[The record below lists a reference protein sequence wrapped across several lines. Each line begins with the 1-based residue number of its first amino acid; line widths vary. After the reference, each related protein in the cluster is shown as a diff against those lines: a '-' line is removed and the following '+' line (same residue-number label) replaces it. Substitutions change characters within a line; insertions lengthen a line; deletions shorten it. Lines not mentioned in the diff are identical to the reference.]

1 MTLAG
6 IALALAI
13 LGYAGLEVARAAIA
27 SPWRRG

>member
-1 MTLAG
+1 MTIAG

-13 LGYAGLEVARAAIA
+13 IGYAGIEVARAANA